1 MDASMDR
8 QSSITEKHWICEW
21 QGHFQRIRWRHILC
35 LGFFYCIVFPPFSG
49 KAEAQDTRPPRL
61 LPSFGKGSPKPS
73 SSSKKQNTRPPSEAS
88 RPQPKSIWCDPSS
101 VKADQPGPCYF
112 RRVMELPEVEKCFVE
127 LQCKSSVEVYFN
139 GRRVR
144 VNKLES
150 GRVRLDLQSMV
161 RPGRNVFAVKVAD
174 LGGSTP
180 DFLAEFY
187 FKPTTGNWR
196 LVVSDEEWKATKAI
210 SSNWYMPTYSD
221 ENWAMAIESSASED
235 MSSIPSD
242 EIAESKSSATRKSP
256 ADVSRPSAEPP
267 VIVKDT
273 TKAATTQT
281 DDALST
287 EEDVPADS
295 SSSRRR
301 PSSPPKGPE
310 LTQVSAKST
319 AKESKESKESKV
331 ADPKAAE
338 ELKNRLKNRFTTIPG
353 FTIEQIADPS
363 IGSLIGMTFNEFG
376 HIIASVEGGG
386 LILLYD
392 TDKDGIPDKTRDY
405 CDLVQNVQGILA
417 LNGDVYVTGQ
427 GPDGLSGLYR
437 LVDED
442 RNGQLET
449 CEALA
454 HFKGTPGE
462 HGAHQIAFGPDGF
475 LYVSIG
481 NHARLDAP
489 LDDYNAYNAPY
500 EGDLVQPRFEDPGG
514 HAMGVKAPGGTVIRY
529 DLTTKKFSLVAGGIR
544 NAFDL
549 AFHPSGSLYLHDSD
563 MEADIGAVWHR
574 ATGLF
579 KIVEGGEFGWRSGWA
594 NWPDYYPDRLPTL
607 TNTGRGSPTGIVVY
621 NHFAFPARYHR
632 AIFTADWSEGR
643 IIALQIDGLDRGRV
657 KAEDFVTGTPMN
669 VTDVEVGPEGSL
681 YFCTGGRGTEGGIYR
696 VRWDGDLPDSVKNLG
711 EGIARAIRQ
720 PQLYSAFARQSV
732 AVLKRELGEGWD
744 EQVLGVAFSEDN
756 PAKYRLQA
764 IDLMQLLGPVPT
776 AEMLV
781 ELSTTANEQV
791 RAKAARLMGLHPED
805 DIAKRR
811 LKNMLQDTS
820 PIARAAACEALI
832 RTGAICDPSELQPM
846 LGSDSREDR
855 FLARRLLGNVP
866 TAQWRDM
873 LQDSNARVAINAAL
887 AFIAIDR
894 DPDSCEL
901 VVRSMLRSARGF
913 VSDSEFLDLLR
924 AVQVALHVTKANPQ
938 DYANLKKFVEQEFP
952 TGNSTINGEL
962 IRLATFLQS
971 DLVAEGVA
979 YLKTDNP
986 IADRMLVAMHLPMI
1000 EHEWTSAE
1008 RMTVLQFL
1016 ESCLQE
1022 KTGGSYPLYV
1032 MKTSEAMSKFLT
1044 QHEALQIL
1052 ELGERYPNAA
1062 LSALYKI
1069 PDQLT
1074 KEQIETLKK
1083 LDMSIDRAG
1092 LEADVFKRLKTG
1104 ITAILSQQEE
1114 PSAMEHLRQ
1123 RWRKSPDR
1131 RASIALAMSQRPD
1144 EANWDYLVRSMGVL
1158 DLFAVPDVCKALQE
1172 IDAATE
1178 DPEAI
1183 RQTILQGCRLIE
1195 ANQDPSPTLKLLE
1208 YWTGETPE
1216 MPPNRENAT
1225 AMSGWQSWFEHQ
1237 YPNAPAAVLPSET
1250 AQPRWSLSFLD
1261 QFLNGEQGKTGS
1273 VERGGDVYVKAR
1285 CSACHKMNG
1294 QGGGYGPDL
1303 TSLNR
1308 RFTRNEAIESI
1319 LFPSHVISD
1328 QYATKKVLTRSGE
1341 VYVGV
1346 VVKTAKGIA
1355 VRVNENKE
1363 FVIPDEDIEELLP
1376 SKTSVMPVGLLDE
1389 LTPTEIRDLMSFL
1402 GYVPSEKTAENKP
1415 GTVRR

>member
-21 QGHFQRIRWRHILC
+21 QRHFQRIRWRHILC
-35 LGFFYCIVFPPFSG
+35 LGFFYSMVFPPFGGS
-49 KAEAQDTRPPRL
+49 AEAQDTRPPRL
-61 LPSFGKGSPKPS
+61 LPSFGKGSPKASP
-73 SSSKKQNTRPPSEAS
+73 SSKKQNAPPPSEAS

-101 VKADQPGPCYF
+101 VNADQPGPCYF

-127 LQCKSSVEVYFN
+127 LQCNSSVDVYFN

-150 GRVRLDLQSMV
+150 GRVRLDLQSMA
-161 RPGRNVFAVKVAD
+161 RPGRNVLAVKVAD
-174 LGGSTP
+174 VSGATP
-180 DFLAEFY
+180 NFLAQFY

-196 LVVSDEEWKATKAI
+196 LVVSDEEWKAIKSI
-210 SSNWYMPTYSD
+210 STNWYMPTYSD
-221 ENWAMAIESSASED
+221 EDWAMAIESSASED
-235 MSSIPSD
+235 TSSIPTD
-242 EIAESKSSATRKSP
+242 EIAESKNGASRKSS

-267 VIVKDT
+267 VIVKNT
-273 TKAATTQT
+273 TKTATTQT

-287 EEDVPADS
+287 EEDVPVDS

-301 PSSPPKGPE
+301 PSSSPKGPE
-310 LTQVSAKST
+310 LTQVSAKTT
-319 AKESKESKESKV
+319 AKESKESKESK
-331 ADPKAAE
+331 ATDPKVVE
-338 ELKNRLKNRFTTIPG
+338 DIKNRLKNRFTTIPG

-427 GPDGLSGLYR
+427 GPDGLSGFYR

-449 CEALA
+449 CEVIA

-489 LDDYNAYNAPY
+489 LDDHNAYNAPY

-579 KIVEGGEFGWRSGWA
+579 KVVEGGEFGWRSGWA

-732 AVLKRELGEGWD
+732 AILKRELGEGWD

-776 AEMLV
+776 SEMLV

-855 FLARRLLGNVP
+855 FLARRLIGNVP
-866 TAQWRDM
+866 TAQWRDL
-873 LQDSNARVAINAAL
+873 LQDSNPRVAINAAL

-894 DPDSCEL
+894 EPDSCEL

-924 AVQVALHVTKANPQ
+924 AIQVALHVTKANPR
-938 DYANLKKFVEQEFP
+938 DYANLKQFVEQEFP

-1083 LDMSIDRAG
+1083 LDTSIDRAG

-1104 ITAILSQQEE
+1104 ITAILSQQDE

-1158 DLFAVPDVCKALQE
+1158 DLFAVPDVCKALQA

-1216 MPPNRENAT
+1216 IPSNRENAT

-1237 YPNAPAAVLPSET
+1237 YPNTPAAVLPSET

-1273 VERGGDVYVKAR
+1273 VERGGDVYAKAR

-1341 VYVGV
+1341 VYVGI
-1346 VVKTAKGIA
+1346 VVKTSKGIA

-1363 FVIPDEDIEELLP
+1363 FVIPEEDIEELIP
-1376 SKTSVMPVGLLDE
+1376 SKTSVMPAGLLDE